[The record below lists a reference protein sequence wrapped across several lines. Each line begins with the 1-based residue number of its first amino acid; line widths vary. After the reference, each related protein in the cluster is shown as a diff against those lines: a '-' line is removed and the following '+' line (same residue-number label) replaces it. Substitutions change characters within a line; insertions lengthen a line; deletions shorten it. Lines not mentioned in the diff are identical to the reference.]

1 VKLCRFDDDRLG
13 VVEGDHVL
21 DVTSALEQIALQ
33 RWPIRPGDP
42 LIRSM
47 DRVLPAVA
55 ALRASAPRKPASAVV
70 YKSPVAN
77 PGKIVAAPINYIE
90 HIEES
95 KKDPGIAQG
104 RTNIRHISD
113 WGLFLK
119 ASSSLI
125 GFGEEIRLRLPD
137 RRNDHE
143 VELAVVIGRQGDR
156 IRASDALDHVFGYT
170 IGLDM
175 TVRGP
180 ELQCF
185 RKSLDTYS
193 VLGPWIVTRDE
204 IPDPNN
210 LDLSIRVNGQMR
222 QNSNTKNLVYN
233 VQRLIEYASSMYT
246 LYPGDVI
253 MTGTPSGVG
262 PVKLGDVLTA
272 EIQSIGRCDVR
283 VAAEYAG

>member
-1 VKLCRFDDDRLG
+1 MKLCRFDDDRLG

-143 VELAVVIGRQGDR
+143 VELAVVIGRQGNR

-262 PVKLGDVLTA
+262 PVKPGDVLTA

-283 VAAEYAG
+283 IAAEYAG